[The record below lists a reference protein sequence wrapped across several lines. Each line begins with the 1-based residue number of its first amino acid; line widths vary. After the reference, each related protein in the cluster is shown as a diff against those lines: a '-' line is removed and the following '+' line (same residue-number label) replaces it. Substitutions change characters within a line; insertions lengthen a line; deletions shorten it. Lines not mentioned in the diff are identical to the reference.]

1 VAEAFGDF
9 RVADVRERILQTDV
23 SLNSWFRDCGNFP
36 RVAPLSMVET
46 VAQAARGVNG

>member
-1 VAEAFGDF
+1 MAEAFGDF
-9 RVADVRERILQTDV
+9 RVVDVRERLLQADV

-46 VAQAARGVNG
+46 VAQAGGGVNG